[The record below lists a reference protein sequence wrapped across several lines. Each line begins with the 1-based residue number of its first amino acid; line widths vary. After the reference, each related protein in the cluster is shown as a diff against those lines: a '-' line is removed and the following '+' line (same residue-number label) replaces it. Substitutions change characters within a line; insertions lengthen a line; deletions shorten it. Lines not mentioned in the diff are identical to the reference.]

1 METLNKTN
9 DIMKTIFKKSSGVSA
24 VQSEEQLHR
33 LVLEY
38 ESVNAVV
45 TCPMIL
51 HRRTGQ
57 ILKTNAAFAELISIP
72 MQDLAQKSSFYE
84 VASEETVSNF
94 YDRMLSL
101 ISDGEQKAVITGCL
115 LISGGR
121 RSQAKSPSHNNSGI
135 KNLVDPQPDLIPC
148 TMSSIIRRD
157 SQGIPILIVTSFV
170 PMEYSLN

>member
-1 METLNKTN
+1 
-9 DIMKTIFKKSSGVSA
+9 MKAIFKKSSGVSG

-57 ILKTNAAFAELISIP
+57 ILKTNAAFSELISIP
-72 MQDLAQKSSFYE
+72 MQDLDQKWSFYE

-94 YDRMLSL
+94 YERLLSL
-101 ISDGEQKAVITGCL
+101 LSDGEQKAVITGCL

-121 RSQAKSPSHNNSGI
+121 RSRPKSPSHNSGGI

-148 TMSSIIRRD
+148 TMSSIVKRN

-170 PMEYSLN
+170 PMEFPFN